1 MVAQGEE
8 KTESPTEFRLK
19 QARQKGQ
26 VAKSA
31 DVTTL
36 TSMSLTLLFL
46 SWFAPEFI
54 KKFTIFFRGLNL
66 NNYNLLNNQN
76 TLQKL
81 QEGAHLWLMLSL
93 PVLCV
98 AALGSLVGNLSQIG
112 FLFTT
117 HPLKPDLKK
126 LDPIKGFKKIF
137 SKDRAVELLK
147 QLIKFSAIFYVIY
160 HALKNSLQQVSLLFR
175 VELPTAI
182 MLMTGLLTSIIIKV
196 ILCFLIIALFDLL
209 WQRYSFT
216 KSMRMSK
223 YEVKKEYKQ
232 QEGDPQIK
240 QERRRMHEEI
250 QESAGAKDI
259 GEAAVVIT
267 NPSHVAVAIKYK
279 DGIDQAPILI
289 AKGVGKRAKELIQE
303 AQSKSIPIIRNV
315 PLARDL
321 QWLTINEEIPEALY
335 DSVAEVLIFIHELN
349 TKYEALHEDKSRP

>member
-1 MVAQGEE
+1 MAQGEE
-8 KTESPTEFRLK
+8 KTESPTEFKLK

-26 VAKSA
+26 VAKST
-31 DVTTL
+31 DITTL
-36 TSMSLTLLFL
+36 LSMSLTLLFL
-46 SWFAPEFI
+46 SWFLPEFF
-54 KKFTIFFRGLNL
+54 KKFTVFFNGLNL
-66 NNYNLLNNQN
+66 NGYQNLGEQKI
-76 TLQKL
+76 LQKL
-81 QEGAHLWLMLSL
+81 GEGAHLWLSLSL
-93 PVLCV
+93 PILAV
-98 AALGSLVGNLSQIG
+98 AALGSLIGNIGQIG
-112 FLFTT
+112 FLFTS

-160 HALKNSLQQVSLLFR
+160 HALKNSLHQVSLLFR

-182 MLMTGLLTSIIIKV
+182 MLMAELLSTIIIRV
-196 ILCFLIIALFDLL
+196 ILCFLVIALFDLL
-209 WQRYSFT
+209 WQRYSFM

-240 QERRRMHEEI
+240 HERRRMHEEI
-250 QESAGAKDI
+250 QEGAGIKDV

-279 DGIDQAPILI
+279 DGIDQAPTLI
-289 AKGVGKRAKELIQE
+289 AKGVGKRAKELIQT
-303 AQSKSIPIIRNV
+303 AKSHNIPIIRNV

-321 QWLTINEEIPEALY
+321 QWLNISEEIPEQLY

-349 TKYEALHEDKSRP
+349 TKYEGTA